1 MSRQDSMTDKQRQN
15 TNSEMNQQ
23 EKHRLGTIS
32 KRKLLESLNMFDG
45 TNLTLISNVDQD
57 KNMFGSHEISLTSEI
72 YHLLVHTN
80 RDIKIKQRQQ

>member
-1 MSRQDSMTDKQRQN
+1 MSRQDSMTDKQRPN
-15 TNSEMNQQ
+15 TNREMNQQ

-57 KNMFGSHEISLTSEI
+57 KNMFGSHEISLTLEI

-80 RDIKIKQRQQ
+80 RKKK